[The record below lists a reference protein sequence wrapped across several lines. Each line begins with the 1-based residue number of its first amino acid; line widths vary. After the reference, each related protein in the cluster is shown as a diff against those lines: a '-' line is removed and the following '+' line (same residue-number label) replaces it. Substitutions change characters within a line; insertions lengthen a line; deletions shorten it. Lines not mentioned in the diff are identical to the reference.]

1 MGRTV
6 KCCAQG
12 AQCSFVTVIR
22 GIHECIMALT
32 VGFESRTFCVVD
44 LIHQLCGREVETV
57 KYSVGSNAVSF
68 PCLVHGWHAIGLAD
82 SFVRL
87 FFGLPAVTEPVA
99 HPLLTSGCGDLA

>member
-1 MGRTV
+1 
-6 KCCAQG
+6 
-12 AQCSFVTVIR
+12 
-22 GIHECIMALT
+22 MALT